1 MPDLSQVVDWSA
13 IPPSSQ
19 GTLPDAPSG
28 ASSQFPGLYGR
39 YDEDVNALKAAAP
52 ALQPVVPQPTDYSA
66 TTAIKRLAGLDGE
79 ERYMLWPEKV
89 VREGLSAAHDVSQ
102 PNPYQ
107 QGTEDYELYEQARQ
121 AAMIPAAVSMSALAG
136 TGGLAAPSDA
146 TLGSGAFLRP
156 ALKYEGRIY
165 KAPIKDP
172 KNPAGFGAEHSDAL
186 PAHLAD
192 DFYKKAMTGDDINS
206 YQFGFMNH
214 KGQFMP
220 REAALDYA
228 VKEGL
233 INPHDAR
240 YGTLTSTMLAD
251 SSKPGTA
258 IEALAKQHG
267 VKLRTKFWGPN
278 TGRDYTHTGIEYREH
293 PYDGSGWKF
302 GLDEDGTPWISGSFV
317 PSETNLVRAL
327 QDYFNPL
334 PEDTFIRT
342 TWNKSDYD
350 HLLNGTHLGSMNH
363 ATGKA
368 EAGLSVAK
376 HPELPQKY
384 AYFVKGKQIG
394 TGSDG
399 EPILDLD
406 GAKPVSKL
414 LKYNDLVSQFDVMRR
429 QKVVE
434 LGLSPAQERALLTSK
449 VVLSPE
455 NYMKYRAGSEIIDH
469 SGTFDTLMK
478 QARAADLF
486 EPGAEG
492 KPQALKQGG
501 FTNLG
506 VDPARD
512 PVTGAYVGTV
522 PKFKGRDQGGRFQ
535 KAVDPYRNLPDINA
549 ETFGE
554 AEAKKA
560 ERYRING
567 KFATTADY
575 FRQRVPTDEELTK
588 IRQNEFYNDKN
599 APSKEELDKI
609 IDRLHQANPD
619 VDPAAVEAWKKKMPF
634 STFADSSKPGTVI
647 EVLKSPN
654 NQIAMDFV
662 DKLSKKLKEAYPD
675 VEPTAEAWSNKLRA
689 MFEKENGK

>member
-220 REAALDYA
+220 REVALDYA

-258 IEALAKQHG
+258 IEALAK
-267 VKLRTKFWGPN
+267 RAE
-278 TGRDYTHTGIEYREH
+278 IEKY
-293 PYDGSGWKF
+293 
-302 GLDEDGTPWISGSFV
+302 
-317 PSETNLVRAL
+317 
-327 QDYFNPL
+327 
-334 PEDTFIRT
+334 
-342 TWNKSDYD
+342 
-350 HLLNGTHLGSMNH
+350 LN
-363 ATGKA
+363 
-368 EAGLSVAK
+368 
-376 HPELPQKY
+376 
-384 AYFVKGKQIG
+384 
-394 TGSDG
+394 D
-399 EPILDLD
+399 
-406 GAKPVSKL
+406 
-414 LKYNDLVSQFDVMRR
+414 
-429 QKVVE
+429 
-434 LGLSPAQERALLTSK
+434 
-449 VVLSPE
+449 
-455 NYMKYRAGSEIIDH
+455 
-469 SGTFDTLMK
+469 
-478 QARAADLF
+478 
-486 EPGAEG
+486 
-492 KPQALKQGG
+492 KQGG